1 MKLAISGK
9 GGTGKS
15 TLAAALALL
24 LARKGWR
31 VVAVDADPDGNL
43 AAALGASAEEMARIV
58 PISKQKALIEER
70 TGAKVK
76 QYGQMFKLN
85 PEVSDIT
92 EGYGLRLRP
101 QFIGTEARVSSVEC
115 RGNEA
120 PPLDTRHSTLDTRPL
135 PLAPRPSP
143 LDTRLACEPMSSD
156 LTLLVLG
163 AIEAGGS
170 GCACPENVLVRAL
183 VADLVLRRK
192 DAVIL
197 DMEAGIEHLGR
208 ATVRGVDALL
218 VVVEPSRRALD
229 SAHRVAR
236 LAGEIGLRDV
246 RFVAN
251 KIASRADEE
260 YVRRALPGRE
270 IAGVIPWS
278 EEILLA
284 ERQGQPVLARAGP
297 ALLQSFESI
306 LEGLEPAA

>member
-24 LARKGWR
+24 MAQKGWR
-31 VVAVDADPDGNL
+31 VLAVDADPDGNL
-43 AAALGASAEEMARIV
+43 AAALGAASEELSRII

-85 PEVSDIT
+85 PEVADIA
-92 EGYGLRLRP
+92 EAYGTSLK
-101 QFIGTEARVSSVEC
+101 GV
-115 RGNEA
+115 
-120 PPLDTRHSTLDTRPL
+120 
-135 PLAPRPSP
+135 
-143 LDTRLACEPMSSD
+143 
-156 LTLLVLG
+156 TLLVLG

-170 GCACPENVLVRAL
+170 GCACPENVLMRAL
-183 VADLVLRRK
+183 VTELVLYRK
-192 DAVIL
+192 DALIM

-208 ATVRGVDALL
+208 GTAKGVDTLL
-218 VVVEPSRRALD
+218 VMVEPSQRALD

-236 LAGEIGLRDV
+236 LAAEIGLRDI

-251 KIASRADEE
+251 KIASAADEQ
-260 YVRRALPGRE
+260 YVRAGLAGHN

-278 EEILLA
+278 EEIRAA
-284 ERQGQPVLARAGP
+284 EREGKSVLDHADPSLRH
-297 ALLQSFESI
+297 SFEAI
-306 LEGLEPAA
+306 LQTLQPSLRTEPAP

>member
-15 TLAAALALL
+15 TLSAALALL

-31 VVAVDADPDGNL
+31 VLAVDADPDGNL
-43 AAALGASAEEMARIV
+43 AAALGASAQEMARIV
-58 PISKQKALIEER
+58 PISRQRALIEER
-70 TGAKVK
+70 TGAKVR

-85 PEVSDIT
+85 PEVSDIP
-92 EGYGLRLRP
+92 ESYG
-101 QFIGTEARVSSVEC
+101 
-115 RGNEA
+115 
-120 PPLDTRHSTLDTRPL
+120 
-135 PLAPRPSP
+135 
-143 LDTRLACEPMSSD
+143 TRLNGI
-156 LTLLVLG
+156 TLLVLG

-183 VADLVLRRK
+183 VADLVLRRN
-192 DAVIL
+192 DALIM

-208 ATVRGVDALL
+208 ATTRGVDALL
-218 VVVEPSRRALD
+218 VTVEPSQRALE

-260 YVRRALPGRE
+260 YVRGAFPGGR

-278 EEILLA
+278 EEIRLA
-284 ERQGQPVLARAGP
+284 ERQGRPVLDCAGP
-297 ALLQSFESI
+297 ELLNSFETI
-306 LEGLEPAA
+306 LQGLAAAPEGAP